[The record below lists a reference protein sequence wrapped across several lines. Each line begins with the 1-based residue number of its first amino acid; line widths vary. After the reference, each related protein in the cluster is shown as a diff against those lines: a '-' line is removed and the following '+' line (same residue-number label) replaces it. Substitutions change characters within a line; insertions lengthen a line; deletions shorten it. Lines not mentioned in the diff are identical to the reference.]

1 MSMTSESLSTD
12 LISRAA
18 LFNSLANVKTLEE
31 AFAVIQNA
39 PAVDAVEVVR
49 CNDCKYYVQDIM
61 ANPWGVCC
69 HEDWV
74 VGLVGNEVMEDGW
87 CYRAKGVIDE

>member
-1 MSMTSESLSTD
+1 MND

-39 PAVDAVEVVR
+39 PAVDAVSREEYAHDKAIWMR
-49 CNDCKYYVQDIM
+49 
-61 ANPWGVCC
+61 
-69 HEDWV
+69 
-74 VGLVGNEVMEDGW
+74 
-87 CYRAKGVIDE
+87 RVIE